1 MLHILLVEDDE
12 LVRTCLHEALEDA
25 GLMVTERASAE
36 DALAL
41 LDVEGAPCVLVTDIN
56 LGPGMD
62 GLAFAARVRQRYPAL
77 SVVYISGRHPRLAK
91 LDCRE
96 RFLPKPF
103 HAASL
108 VRAIHDVQQGAA
120 S

>member
-1 MLHILLVEDDE
+1 MDILLVEDDD
-12 LVRTCLHEALEDA
+12 LVRDCLHEALEEA
-25 GLMVTERASAE
+25 GLLVADRACAE

-62 GLAFAARVRQRYPAL
+62 GLTFVATVRRRYPDL
-77 SVVYISGRHPRLAK
+77 SVIYISGRHSRLAK
-91 LDCRE
+91 LGCHE

-103 HAASL
+103 AAALL
-108 VRAIHDVQQGAA
+108 VRAIHEVRSA
-120 S
+120 